1 MISGNQIRPGMLL
14 QHEGD
19 VWLVMESVH
28 RTPGNLRAFMQVKM
42 RNIRTGMQSEFR
54 FATSDRVEKV
64 TLETHKMQFLYQDGE
79 DYHFMNQENYE
90 QTHMNK
96 EQLGDMVNFLLPE
109 AVLDI
114 QYFEGKPIGIQL
126 PKTMDFK
133 VIDAE
138 PSVKKQTASA
148 SYKSATI
155 ETGLTI
161 KVPAFVEKGDVI
173 RIDPET
179 HEYMERVTK

>member
-14 QHEGD
+14 NHEGD

-42 RNIRTGMQSEFR
+42 RNVRTGTQSEFR
-54 FATSDRVEKV
+54 FATGDRVEKV
-64 TLETHKMQFLYQDGE
+64 TLEAHKMQFLYQDGD

-90 QTHMNK
+90 QTHINR
-96 EQLGDMVNFLLPE
+96 EQLGDVVNFLLPE
-109 AVLDI
+109 LVLDV
-114 QYFEGKPIGIQL
+114 QYYEGKPIGIQL
-126 PKTMDFK
+126 PKTMEFK
-133 VIDAE
+133 VIEAE
-138 PSVKKQTASA
+138 PSVKKQTASS
-148 SYKSATI
+148 SYKSAKI

-161 KVPAFVEKGDVI
+161 KVPAFIEKGDVI
-173 RIDPET
+173 RIDPAT